1 MKHPID
7 KAISILA
14 KIKQLGCEEVIV
26 CPGGRN
32 APFVEVLSKNSV
44 FKTQTL
50 FEERSAGFYGCGLT
64 KKSNKPVAVITTSG
78 TAVAELLPS
87 VIEAYYQGLPLIVIT
102 ADRPKSYR
110 GSGAPQSIKQ
120 DQILSEFCQA
130 SFDLEADLSLLHN
143 YQKMPSGPMHIN
155 ICFDEPLLINKKSN
169 YDDEFKVGEEPSSE
183 REAQL
188 SIKNLNYKNIKQ
200 PLIILGQLDGSEA
213 QFVLTILKK
222 LNTAIYAEA
231 HSGLKYN
238 QEIKHLIIEAGAK
251 AISTIFKSKGFDS
264 VIRIGGIPTLRFWR
278 DLDKLDVPVINFSK
292 NNFSGLSRIKE
303 NSNHLAQLN
312 TITEAGFIGKLPTEF
327 KENSIIEKSNA
338 LLKKYPNS
346 EQTFVYMLSKLTSSS
361 DQVFLANSLPI
372 REWDSFASPQGSPK
386 VQTLRGANGIDG
398 NISYFLGL
406 SKPDITNVCIL
417 GDLTALYDMAAGF
430 LYKKYYQGHKIK
442 IVIINN
448 GGGKI
453 FTPLFNNE
461 AFENNHDIEFSGW
474 AKMFGLG
481 YQRVNNPSQIKFTDQ
496 NEVIE
501 LIPDNNQ
508 SACFTSDLNSFVKE
522 LAGE

>member
-7 KAISILA
+7 EALTILT
-14 KIKQLGCEEVIV
+14 KIKQLGCEDVVI

-32 APFVEVLSKNSV
+32 APFVEVLSKSKI
-44 FKTQTL
+44 FKTKTL
-50 FEERSAGFYGCGLT
+50 FEERSAGFYACGLIKKT
-64 KKSNKPVAVITTSG
+64 KQPVAVVTTSG

-87 VIEAYYQGLPLIVIT
+87 VIEAYYQGLPLIIIT

-120 DQILSEFCQA
+120 DQILSDFCGA
-130 SFDLEADLSLLHN
+130 SFDLEGDQSTLLKFNEPLS
-143 YQKMPSGPMHIN
+143 KPIHIN
-155 ICFDEPLLINKKSN
+155 ICFDEPLLIDKKGN
-169 YDDEFKVGEEPSSE
+169 YDDQLKASKEPLAE
-183 REAQL
+183 QAPEL
-188 SIKNLNYKNIKQ
+188 SANSLNYENIKQ
-200 PLIILGQLDGSEA
+200 PLIIIGQLDDSEA
-213 QFVLTILKK
+213 ELVLPILKK

-238 QEIKHLIIEAGAK
+238 SEIKDLMIKTGAK
-251 AISTIFKSKGFDS
+251 TINTIFKSEGFDS
-264 VIRIGGIPTLRFWR
+264 VIRIGGVPTLRFWR

-292 NNFSGLSRIKE
+292 NKFSGLSRVKE
-303 NSNHLAQLN
+303 SSNQLLQLN
-312 TITEAGFIGKLPTEF
+312 TVTEAGFSNKLPADF
-327 KENSIIEKSNA
+327 KESLIIEKSNA
-338 LLKKYPNS
+338 LLLKYPNS
-346 EQTFVYMLSKLTSSS
+346 EQSFVHKLSKLIKNN

-372 REWDSFASPQGSPK
+372 REWDNFASPNGSPK

-406 SKPDITNVCIL
+406 SSPDIANVCIL
-417 GDLTALYDMAAGF
+417 GDLTAMYDMAAGF
-430 LYKKYYQGHKIK
+430 LYKKYYQEHKIK

-453 FTPLFNNE
+453 FTPLFENE

-481 YQRVNNPSQIKFTDQ
+481 YQHVSDSSQIEFTDQ

-501 LIPDNNQ
+501 LVPDNNE
-508 SACFTSDLNSFVKE
+508 SASFTTDLNALVKE
-522 LAGE
+522 LARE